1 MNGIKKIETDLT
13 NAKAHRNVSSWGKFE
28 ARENRRFGHD
38 LCDRAPKT
46 KTEAG
51 DHLGFDDKE
60 GRRVVSISQRA
71 NFDCV
76 MGTD

>member
-1 MNGIKKIETDLT
+1 
-13 NAKAHRNVSSWGKFE
+13 
-28 ARENRRFGHD
+28 
-38 LCDRAPKT
+38 T